1 MLLKQIDNSGPGDK
15 DENEIELIFDEF
27 TTQINIGRGTL
38 LKIKDTKIAKQHAQI
53 IKINTGHTYELST
66 ANTGKTCYYKLKG
79 DDEWT
84 LVQSKVEL
92 KNESYF
98 SLMPEKYIFQVMW
111 WEER

>member
-1 MLLKQIDNSGPGDK
+1 M
-15 DENEIELIFDEF
+15 
-27 TTQINIGRGTL
+27 NIIHTSNDIYILHSKGW
-38 LKIKDTKIAKQHAQI
+38 KIAKQHAQI
-53 IKINTGHTYELST
+53 IKINAGHTYELST